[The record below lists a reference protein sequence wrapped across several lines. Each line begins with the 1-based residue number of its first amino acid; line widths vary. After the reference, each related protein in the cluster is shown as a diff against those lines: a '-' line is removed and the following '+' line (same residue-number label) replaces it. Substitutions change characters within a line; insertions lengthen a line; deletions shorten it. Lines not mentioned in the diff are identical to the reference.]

1 MLMDKE
7 VEKKEE
13 EVVDDVQQE
22 KYLTFRVGDEDYGI
36 AIEYIS
42 EIVGLHKI
50 TPVPDVPPYVKG
62 VINLRGKIIPV
73 VDMRLRLGMPE
84 RQYDERTCIIVIN
97 IEGDLL
103 GLIVDRV
110 NEVTDIAQNQIEPP
124 PAGEEELGGMVRGLG
139 KVGDGVKILLDVR
152 KIMK

>member
-1 MLMDKE
+1 MLMDKDPQEGKKGMEE
-7 VEKKEE
+7 VE
-13 EVVDDVQQE
+13 QE

-36 AIEYIS
+36 AIEHIS

-50 TPVPDVPPYVKG
+50 TPVPDVPRFVKG

-84 RQYDERTCIIVIN
+84 RQYDERTCIIVVN

-110 NEVTDIAQNQIEPP
+110 NEVTDIPVSQIEPT
-124 PAGEEELGGMVRGLG
+124 PAGEEELGGMVKGLG
-139 KVGDGVKILLDVR
+139 KVGDGVKILLDVK
-152 KIMK
+152 KILR